1 VRGCLEGTPIFA
13 AFAFEQQQTKT
24 MIASIEGFVLS
35 RQPDSLVL
43 SLGGLG
49 VRVYTP
55 ADVLARQRPGDSLF
69 LHTYLHVREQE
80 LTLYGFA
87 SEQDMALFQLLLG
100 VSGIGP
106 KSALSVL
113 SNMPADALRLAIGQE
128 QPGVLARIPGIGKKT
143 AEKIVL
149 ELKDKVGAPEG
160 VTPELAALN
169 EADAEVIDA
178 LTALGYSIVE
188 AQRAVQALPR
198 EVSDVEERLRLALA
212 GFGK

>member
-1 VRGCLEGTPIFA
+1 
-13 AFAFEQQQTKT
+13 
-24 MIASIEGFVLS
+24 MIASIEGVVLQ
-35 RQPDSLVL
+35 RQSDSLVL

-49 VRVYTP
+49 VRVLAP
-55 ADVLARQRPGDSLF
+55 ADVLARQRTGEMLF

-87 SEQDMALFQLLLG
+87 SEQDLALFQLLLG

-106 KSALSVL
+106 KSALAVL

-149 ELKDKVGAPEG
+149 ELKDKVGTPEG
-160 VTPELAALN
+160 APPELAALS

-198 EVSDVEERLRLALA
+198 EVRDVEERLRLALA

>member
-1 VRGCLEGTPIFA
+1 
-13 AFAFEQQQTKT
+13 
-24 MIASIEGFVLS
+24 MIASIEGIILG
-35 RQPDSLVL
+35 RQSDSLVL
-43 SLGGLG
+43 GLGGLG
-49 VRVYTP
+49 VRVYVP
-55 ADVLARQRPGDSLF
+55 ADLLATLRPGERVF
-69 LHTYLHVREQE
+69 LHTHLHVREQE
-80 LTLYGFA
+80 LALYGFA

-106 KSALSVL
+106 KSALAVL
-113 SNMPADALRLAIGQE
+113 SGMPADALRLAISQE

-149 ELKDKVGAPEG
+149 ELKDKVASPEG
-160 VTPELAALN
+160 VPPELAALS

-198 EVSDVEERLRLALA
+198 DVRDVEDRLRLALA